1 MYSQFLILN
10 SQLLLSVV
18 IFASLSI
25 ILSPSAQG
33 PLVQAELGSAFAY
46 RKNFSLLIPHSP
58 FLITSISIIPKQYGA
73 ISYGLNV

>member
-1 MYSQFLILN
+1 MY

-25 ILSPSAQG
+25 ILSPLAQG

-46 RKNFSLLIPHSP
+46 RKNYLLSVVIFASLSIPQAELGSAFAYRKNSSFFHI
-58 FLITSISIIPKQYGA
+58 L
-73 ISYGLNV
+73 